1 MGGEPVA
8 DRGDPEHD
16 RFKAMYAQHYPAVLR
31 YAARRV
37 GAEAARDIAA
47 ETFLTAWRR
56 LDRVPPEQSLPWLYA
71 TARRCLANEL
81 RRQDRRERMNSRVR
95 DEAAR
100 GQDVA
105 GQELSERVAERLA
118 VVAALAALRPDDQE
132 VLRLIEWERLD
143 VAAAAQVMGCSAA
156 TFRVRLHR
164 ARRRFARALGQADES
179 GGRDPDA
186 VPRRPHSLPERRSG
200 HEISSGRRLV
210 VTREQSGAR

>member
-8 DRGDPEHD
+8 DRADPEHD
-16 RFKAMYAQHYPAVLR
+16 RFKVMYDAHYPAVLR

-56 LDRVPPEQSLPWLYA
+56 LDRVPADQSLPWLYA

-81 RRQDRRERMNSRVR
+81 RRRDRRERLDSRIRTEVL
-95 DEAAR
+95 R
-100 GQDVA
+100 GQDLA
-105 GQELSERVAERLA
+105 GPEPGERVADRLA
-118 VVAALAALRPDDQE
+118 VLAALDALRPDDQE
-132 VLRLIEWERLD
+132 ALRLIEWEQLD

-164 ARRRFARALGQADES
+164 ARRRLARALGAADEP
-179 GGRDPDA
+179 GGADPA
-186 VPRRPHSLPERRSG
+186 PATRAAQSRPAQSRPETEVR
-200 HEISSGRRLV
+200 
-210 VTREQSGAR
+210 A

>member
-16 RFKAMYAQHYPAVLR
+16 RFKAMYDEHYPAVLR

-56 LDRVPPEQSLPWLYA
+56 LDRVPPGQSLPWLYA
-71 TARRCLANEL
+71 TARKCLANEL
-81 RRQDRRERMNSRVR
+81 RRRDRRDRLDWLIRTEVL
-95 DEAAR
+95 R
-100 GQDVA
+100 GQDLA
-105 GQELSERVAERLA
+105 GPEPGERVADRLA
-118 VVAALAALRPDDQE
+118 VLAALDALRPDDQE
-132 VLRLIEWERLD
+132 ALRLIEWEQLD

-164 ARRRFARALGQADES
+164 ARRRLARALGEADDP
-179 GGRDPDA
+179 GGSDPDRVTRA
-186 VPRRPHSLPERRSG
+186 PHSRPETEVR
-200 HEISSGRRLV
+200 
-210 VTREQSGAR
+210 A

>member
-16 RFKAMYAQHYPAVLR
+16 RFKAMYDQYYPAVLR

-56 LDRVPPEQSLPWLYA
+56 LDRVPAGQPLPWLYA

-81 RRQDRRERMNSRVR
+81 RRRDRRERLDWRIR
-95 DEAAR
+95 AEATR
-100 GQDVA
+100 GQKVA
-105 GQELSERVAERLA
+105 GPEPSEWVAGRLA
-118 VVAALAALRPDDQE
+118 VLAALAGLRPNDQE
-132 VLRLIEWERLD
+132 ALRLIEWEQLD
-143 VAAAAQVMGCSAA
+143 VAAAARAMGCSAA

-164 ARRRFARALGQADES
+164 ARRRFARAMGQADGP
-179 GGRDPDA
+179 GGSVPDA
-186 VPRRPHSLPERRSG
+186 VTPPPAFPSG
-200 HEISSGRRLV
+200 TEIR
-210 VTREQSGAR
+210 T